1 MNHEE
6 TITIRVVNWP
16 RFCRTTEFA
25 FDRKL
30 FAGERPI
37 SKYLAE
43 RFGNGELQK
52 LNDHTWEYVRDIP
65 GPQWWWKL
73 LSLVLNKSY
82 V

>member
-1 MNHEE
+1 MKHEE

-16 RFCRTTEFA
+16 RFCRTTEFT

-30 FAGERPI
+30 FADERAI
-37 SKYLAE
+37 SHFLLK
-43 RFGNGELQK
+43 RFGDGELERVAG
-52 LNDHTWEYVRDIP
+52 HTWEYKRSIP

-73 LSLVLNKSY
+73 LSIILNKSY

>member
-1 MNHEE
+1 MKHEE

-25 FDRKL
+25 FDREL
-30 FAGERPI
+30 FADEKAI
-37 SKYLAE
+37 TNYLLN
-43 RFGNGELQK
+43 RFGEGK
-52 LNDHTWEYVRDIP
+52 LRRVDDRTWEYERDIP

-73 LSLVLNKSY
+73 LAAVLNKSY